1 MALPQV
7 GCVAAQRTRTGRA
20 ARITRRTRASRLACA
35 RVVCKPR
42 APQSRGIS
50 RLREN
55 RLWRLAASSASSSS
69 FVAVSAC
76 RALAERAGVRG
87 RGATAESR
95 DRSPRRNRDGV
106 GRGEVECLGWGRTD
120 VWFSRAGRMF
130 DQALVGASDGWASF
144 PISAVAGGVLRRS
157 ARMFASPRGARRTL
171 RVGIAGCLAA
181 TAIGLGL
188 AGPAAAGPP
197 AATPTPA
204 AQAATPTP
212 PPQAAVPA
220 GDGTGRKIG

>member
-20 ARITRRTRASRLACA
+20 ARITRRTRASPR
-35 RVVCKPR
+35 PR
-42 APQSRGIS
+42 ARRMQ
-50 RLREN
+50 
-55 RLWRLAASSASSSS
+55 AASTPIAWHISA
-69 FVAVSAC
+69 A
-76 RALAERAGVRG
+76 REQALALGRFLVELELVRGGVCVSGAGRARGRSG
-87 RGATAESR
+87 RGAAAEWR

-144 PISAVAGGVLRRS
+144 PISAAAGGVLRRS

-197 AATPTPA
+197 AATPTPP